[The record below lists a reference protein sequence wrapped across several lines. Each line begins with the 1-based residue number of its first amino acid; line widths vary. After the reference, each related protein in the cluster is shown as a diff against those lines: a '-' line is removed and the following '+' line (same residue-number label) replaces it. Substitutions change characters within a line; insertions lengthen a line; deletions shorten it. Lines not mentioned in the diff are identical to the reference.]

1 LKALAQTD
9 EKLVEHH
16 PLAAKHPILK
26 AQAKNHEKAAEHHTL
41 AAKHHLEASKYCES
55 GDHKTAAHHAYI
67 AGSHADQAM
76 KHGDESKKLYLA
88 WRIERETACLQSPP
102 PKPFEEQP
110 TC

>member
-1 LKALAQTD
+1 LKSQAQTH
-9 EKLVEHH
+9 EKLVEQH

-41 AAKHHLEASKYCES
+41 AAKHHLEAGKYCES

-67 AGSHADQAM
+67 AGSHANRALE
-76 KHGDESKKLYLA
+76 HGDESKKLYAA
-88 WRIERETACLQSPP
+88 WQKERETACLQSPP